1 MVKQTNS
8 NKDYNTAEFM
18 FDSADELS
26 SLPTDCGM
34 GSTALCIGS
43 GQVYVLSSDKEW
55 KAI

>member
-43 GQVYVLSSDKEW
+43 GQVYVLNSNKEW